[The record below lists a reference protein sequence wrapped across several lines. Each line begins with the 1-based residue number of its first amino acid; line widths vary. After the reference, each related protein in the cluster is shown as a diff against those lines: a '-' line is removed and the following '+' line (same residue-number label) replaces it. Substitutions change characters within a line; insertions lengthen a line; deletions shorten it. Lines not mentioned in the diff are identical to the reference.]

1 VVADRLHRVCGA
13 MTRSLDMSGAAV
25 LLRSG
30 EDDPALVGASD
41 ATAAAVAD
49 LEHTTGEGP
58 SRDAFT
64 TNRPVLVS
72 DLRDPTQVPWVVYA
86 DAVARRGVGAVFAF
100 PLHLGA
106 ARFGTLTAYAPS
118 AQQLGTRRT
127 ACCLAMAEI
136 ATEALLAGA
145 DRGGDGRLD
154 PDLDGALGLRSEIY
168 QAQGM
173 VMVMLHTD
181 LATALARM
189 RAHAFGSDSSLL
201 EVSLEILAGRLTFTD

>member
-1 VVADRLHRVCGA
+1 MVADRLHRVCGA
-13 MTRSLDMSGAAV
+13 MTRGLELSGAAV
-25 LLRSG
+25 LLRSD
-30 EDDPALVGASD
+30 EDAPALVGASD
-41 ATAAAVAD
+41 EAAASVAE
-49 LEHTTGEGP
+49 LEHTVGEGP

-72 DLRDPTQVPWVVYA
+72 DLRDPAQVPWVAYA
-86 DAVARRGVGAVFAF
+86 DAVSRRGVGAVFAF
-100 PLHLGA
+100 PLHVGA
-106 ARFGTLTAYAPS
+106 ARFGTLTAYSPT
-118 AQQLGTRRT
+118 AQQLGTRRA

-145 DRGGDGRLD
+145 ETRGDGRLD

-173 VMVMLHTD
+173 VMVMLRTD

-189 RAHAFGSDSSLL
+189 RAHAFGTDSSLL
-201 EVSLEILAGRLTFTD
+201 EVSMEILAGRLTFTD